1 MNVFILLKYHTDSI
15 LFGFDLDHEQQKLV
29 VALAPF
35 SQFAIGGSPP
45 NLSIIGVIQNDLIIF
60 SKDSHN
66 TCAST
71 LNQISMLVMC
81 HHHDADF

>member
-1 MNVFILLKYHTDSI
+1 MDSI

-45 NLSIIGVIQNDLIIF
+45 NLLKGGIWFCPPLLGILGIIKFFLGNKGAMNILEGLESQLV
-60 SKDSHN
+60 
-66 TCAST
+66 
-71 LNQISMLVMC
+71 LN
-81 HHHDADF
+81 